1 MEKRMS
7 DFTFTRGTFIK
18 LRANSVIH
26 LGRLER
32 NIYEGDV
39 VEFDGLSLKFNGQD
53 IDMPELKAGIKRG
66 WLSIV
71 DGDATPEVK
80 KPEVKKANEMPVQKV
95 YDEERSVAEV
105 TETKPAEE
113 TKKFPVVV
121 RQDEDGIAVAS
132 IESKSGAEVSSASS
146 ASDGIAESQGAESV
160 STIKLKTASKQKT
173 VISEGSQASAEI
185 SRLEN
190 MEASVT
196 PRKVDEVDEVEDVI
210 DPVPVEEAVQINDEV
225 DIIEAL
231 ATPEIEEAELVAD
244 EVEEDEP
251 TSTPEEDAALETAQ
265 LLQAIEGDVD
275 PSVGAVAIGK
285 DDSKIK
291 VLPGGIEWDTSKHWS
306 KRAKIA
312 MDLYG
317 NDPDTLEAIKA
328 VETKGVIAAIEKAVE
343 EAQ

>member
-1 MEKRMS
+1 MS

-71 DGDATPEVK
+71 EGDAQPEVK
-80 KPEVKKANEMPVQKV
+80 KPEAKKANEMPVQKV

-105 TETKPAEE
+105 AETKPVEE

-196 PRKVDEVDEVEDVI
+196 PRKVEEVI
-210 DPVPVEEAVQINDEV
+210 DPVPAEEAVQINDEV

-231 ATPEIEEAELVAD
+231 ATPEETPSEEDTSLEL
-244 EVEEDEP
+244 EEDEP

-317 NDPDTLEAIKA
+317 NDPETLEAIKA

-343 EAQ
+343 EAE

>member
-71 DGDATPEVK
+71 EENAQPEIK
-80 KPEVKKANEMPVQKV
+80 KPEVKKATEMPVQKV

-105 TETKPAEE
+105 TETKPSEE
-113 TKKFPVVV
+113 PKKFPVVV

-146 ASDGIAESQGAESV
+146 ASDGISESQGADPV

-190 MEASVT
+190 IEASVT
-196 PRKVDEVDEVEDVI
+196 SRKVEEGI

-231 ATPEIEEAELVAD
+231 ATPEETPSEENTSLEL
-244 EVEEDEP
+244 EDEP

-317 NDPDTLEAIKA
+317 NDPETLEAIKA
-328 VETKGVIAAIEKAVE
+328 VETKGVVAAIEKAVE
-343 EAQ
+343 EA